1 MTFPAVEIESARS
14 SPMRLGMVLFLIS
27 EAFLFGVLFWTYYYL
42 RGLTPGWP
50 PHSPPATLA
59 FVNTAVLLS
68 SSATI
73 WLGARAIRKGH
84 EKWLFVFL
92 LATIG
97 LGAAFLGITGWEW
110 THEDFFPWTDA
121 YGSTFYTMT
130 GFHALHV
137 LGGVLLMLA
146 LLARTARHRFT
157 ADSFKAVEVG
167 SLYWHFVDFIWIL
180 VFTSVF
186 IIR

>member
-1 MTFPAVEIESARS
+1 MTVPAVKAATTRW
-14 SPMRLGMVLFLIS
+14 PAVRVGMVLFLIS
-27 EAFLFGVLFWTYYYL
+27 EAFLFGALFWTYYYL

-50 PHSPPATLA
+50 PHTPPATLA
-59 FVNTAVLLS
+59 IVNTAVLLAS
-68 SSATI
+68 SGAI
-73 WLGARAIRKGH
+73 WLGARAIRRGNEKG
-84 EKWLFVFL
+84 LFVFL
-92 LATIG
+92 LATIL
-97 LGAAFLGITGWEW
+97 LGVAFLGVTAWEW
-110 THEDFFPWTDA
+110 THEDFRPWTDA
-121 YGSTFYTMT
+121 YGSTFYTLT

-157 ADSFKAVEVG
+157 AVNNTAVEVG

-180 VFTSVF
+180 VFATLF